1 MKQNKEMIQKV
12 EGIENDDMSIA
23 HPDRASQAYILT
35 QYADDIMNKAFDKLS
50 KNGLHAAND
59 HIEKIGNPEFS
70 AFIPAM
76 ALSVDHST
84 NEWEWQVIPTMV
96 VRTTD
101 DGLRYAAPD
110 LENGGT
116 YDNGPVSMI
125 TLIGDA
131 KRPSALLVP
140 LDNLDAITDG
150 IGFLNTMHQE
160 FINANNDKNENLDF
174 FDKNNK
180 FDW

>member
-1 MKQNKEMIQKV
+1 MMKQNKEMIQKV
-12 EGIENDDMSIA
+12 EGIENDDMRIKS
-23 HPDRASQAYILT
+23 PDRASQSYILK

-76 ALSVDHST
+76 ALLVDHST
-84 NEWEWQVIPTMV
+84 NGWQGFPTMV

-110 LENGGT
+110 FKNGGT
-116 YDNGPVSMI
+116 YDNGPVSMA
-125 TLIGDA
+125 TLVGDA
-131 KRPSALLVP
+131 QRPSALLVP
-140 LDNLDAITDG
+140 LDNPDAIADG
-150 IGFLNTMHQE
+150 ISILNTMHQE
-160 FINANNDKNENLDF
+160 LIDSNSDKNKNLDL
-174 FDKNNK
+174 FDENNK